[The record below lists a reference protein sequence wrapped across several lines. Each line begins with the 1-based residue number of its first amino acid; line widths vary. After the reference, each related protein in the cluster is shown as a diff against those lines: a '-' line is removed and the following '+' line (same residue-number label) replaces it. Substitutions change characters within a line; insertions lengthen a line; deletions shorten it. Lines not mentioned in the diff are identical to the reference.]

1 MYIER
6 IGSAAVPDALVV
18 AGNARIV
25 WLRGINAGAAADRDA
40 EAQARATAEV
50 LAERLRAAGAEWGH
64 AVKIIEYVNDLR
76 VVPVLREALKA
87 VGGDA
92 WNPARTL
99 VQVDNLAT
107 PGARWELDVVVAL
120 PA

>member
-1 MYIER
+1 MNIER

-18 AGNARIV
+18 TGTARIV
-25 WLRGINAGAAADRDA
+25 WLNGINAGAAAGGDL
-40 EAQARATAEV
+40 ETQARVTAEM
-50 LAERLRAAGAEWGH
+50 LSERLQAAGADWGD
-64 AVKIIEYVNDLR
+64 AVKVIEYVNDLR
-76 VVPVLREALKA
+76 AVPVLREALKA

-107 PGARWELDVVVAL
+107 PGSRWELDVVVAL